1 VAPAAVHQT
10 LSGFVNRQPTA
21 RVSGKQLELVSGPV
35 LISESVVVSE
45 PVVASGP
52 MVASGPVTV
61 LVAGPVGEVVIV
73 EP

>member
-1 VAPAAVHQT
+1 MAPAAVHQT

-35 LISESVVVSE
+35 LISE